1 MASGNI
7 QRKSL
12 DQPDETRTFEN
23 GKAEVV
29 TLGDDFTA
37 SRLVFEPGWR
47 WSENVK
53 PIAGTDS
60 CQVLHTGYQ
69 VSGRLHV
76 RLNDGTEEE
85 VGPGE
90 AYVIPPGHDA
100 WVVGDEPVV
109 SVDMSSATVERY
121 AKKVTDTV
129 GGGEAG
135 VLRGPGLLLCYQS
148 PSASLAG
155 VSGNVS
161 PGVLLFSRMDS

>member
-1 MASGNI
+1 MAFESL
-7 QRKSL
+7 QKKSL
-12 DQPDETRTFEN
+12 DSPDETRTFEN
-23 GKAEVV
+23 GKAQVV
-29 TLGDDFTA
+29 TLGNFSA

-76 RLNDGTEEE
+76 RMEDGTEEE

-109 SVDMSSATVERY
+109 SVDMSSATVARY
-121 AKKVTDTV
+121 AKQVTDTV
-129 GGGEAG
+129 GGVTDTVGG
-135 VLRGPGLLLCYQS
+135 T
-148 PSASLAG
+148 
-155 VSGNVS
+155 VSGVTD
-161 PGVLLFSRMDS
+161 PVRGTTDKLLGGGEKQR